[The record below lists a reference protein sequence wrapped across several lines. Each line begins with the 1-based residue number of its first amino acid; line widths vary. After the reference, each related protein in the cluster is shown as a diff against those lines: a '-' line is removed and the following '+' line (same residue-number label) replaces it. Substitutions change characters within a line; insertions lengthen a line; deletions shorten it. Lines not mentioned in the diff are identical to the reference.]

1 MSKPNPHITKLS
13 HIFINQYYLFT
24 YLFRPSTT
32 KYRPVPPYTDQ
43 ITPSKELMP
52 PSTDQVQPSTNQYC
66 LILTQSNQ
74 VPISTAYYWPSTP
87 KYQPYVVPA
96 LYRSSTTPYKP
107 KLERI
112 SNVRSLL
119 INLTSYQCTSGVE
132 FDQGYLL
139 FCLTFLKTGGGSSP
153 R

>member
-1 MSKPNPHITKLS
+1 MSKPNPHITKLV

-24 YLFRPSTT
+24 YLFWPSTT

-74 VPISTAYYWPSTP
+74 VPISTAYYWPSSS
-87 KYQPYVVPA
+87 KYQQAVP
-96 LYRSSTTPYKP
+96 STDPVPPNTNQYLKEYQ
-107 KLERI
+107 LADLFSTWRH
-112 SNVRSLL
+112 
-119 INLTSYQCTSGVE
+119 INSHQ
-132 FDQGYLL
+132 
-139 FCLTFLKTGGGSSP
+139 GSSLT
-153 R
+153 RATCHFYFVTWISL